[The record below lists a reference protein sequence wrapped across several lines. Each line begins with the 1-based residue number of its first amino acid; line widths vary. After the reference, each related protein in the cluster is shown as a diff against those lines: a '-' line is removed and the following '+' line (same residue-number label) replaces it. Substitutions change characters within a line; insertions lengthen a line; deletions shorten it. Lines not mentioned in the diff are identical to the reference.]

1 VGLLLVVCA
10 TGVVLVAAVAMT
22 ALLRPATVLD
32 AAITTGVVATAT
44 ITLLLEVTGLAGQ
57 LRRGPTFALGL
68 VVLLVSATLARTR
81 WVGVRSAVATAVGRL
96 PRDGWALVVWFAAAG
111 ALAWQAVV
119 AIVLRPYAYD
129 GLTYHLTTAAT
140 WVQQGDLG
148 ETTLSNCCASY
159 PLTADLMFAW
169 PMLFQGS
176 DALVNTVQLGF
187 VVLGA
192 LAVMGIARAA
202 GLANPGAVAAGAL
215 FVLTPVVLAQ
225 AATPY
230 VDVMVAA
237 WALAGMHSVI
247 RYAVSRDR
255 RSVVTGVLAAGMLFG
270 TKGTGLL
277 WALAIV
283 GVLLVLAVLRNRREA
298 AAVALAAAVAVGA
311 LGSFWYVRNWVE
323 RGNPM
328 HPFQVEVAGQVL
340 FEGPRQVGAL
350 TAHEAPTDDPWPI
363 AAIRSWSQDLDVW
376 NARTYDYQQRNGGLG
391 PLWAWLGA
399 PLLAVLAVVLARRR
413 SPVLYA
419 VAIAAAVF
427 LVQPYRWWS
436 RFTIPLAALGAI
448 GVVVAAYGA
457 PRRWMQVAVKV
468 VAIPL
473 VLAGAVFTIA
483 KVDPAGRA
491 EPLPA
496 RELLAL
502 VGEPAGERTAGAVF
516 FPEYRFVEEIP
527 AGATVVVDL
536 AADDVRFVYPLFGPH
551 LDNRV
556 VRLRAGTPLAGAWV
570 VTATDRP
577 VDRAV
582 ADGGDHVLVSERR
595 GLRAWRPR

>member
-1 VGLLLVVCA
+1 VGLLLVACA
-10 TGVVLVAAVAMT
+10 TGIVLVVAMAVT

-32 AAITTGVVATAT
+32 AAITAGVVTTAT
-44 ITLLLEVTGLAGQ
+44 ITLLLEIAGLAGQ
-57 LRRGPTFALGL
+57 LRRGPTLALGL
-68 VVLLVSATLARTR
+68 VALVVTVTLARGR
-81 WVGVRSAVATAVGRL
+81 WSGVCSSLATAIGRL
-96 PRDGWALVVWFAAAG
+96 PRDGWALVIWFVAASS
-111 ALAWQAVV
+111 LAWQAIV
-119 AIVLRPYAYD
+119 ATVLRPYAYD

-140 WVQQGDLG
+140 WVQRGDLG

-169 PMLFQGS
+169 PMLLQGS

-187 VVLGA
+187 AVLGA
-192 LAVMGIARAA
+192 LAVMGIARSA
-202 GLANPGAVAAGAL
+202 GLANPGAMAAGAL

-225 AATPY
+225 AGTPY

-247 RYAVSRDR
+247 RYAVARDR
-255 RSVVTGVLAAGMLFG
+255 CSVVTGVLAAGMLFG

-277 WALAIV
+277 WAIAIA
-283 GVLLVLAVLRNRREA
+283 GVLVVLAVRRNRREA
-298 AAVALAAAVAVGA
+298 ATVLLAAVVALAA

-340 FEGPRQVGAL
+340 FDGPRQVGAL
-350 TAHEAPTDDPWPI
+350 TAQEAPTDDAWPI
-363 AAIRSWSQDLDVW
+363 AAVRSWAQDLDVW
-376 NARTYDYQQRNGGLG
+376 NARTYDYEQRNGGLG

-419 VAIAAAVF
+419 VAIVAAVF

-457 PRRWMQVAVKV
+457 PRRWMRAAIKV
-468 VAIPL
+468 VTVPL
-473 VLAGAVFTIA
+473 VLAGALFTVA

-496 RELLAL
+496 REVLAL
-502 VGEPAGERTAGAVF
+502 VGEPTSERTAGGVF

-536 AADDVRFVYPLFGPH
+536 EADAVRFVYPLFGPE
-551 LDNRV
+551 LENRV
-556 VRLRAGTPLAGAWV
+556 VRLRAGTPLVGAWV

-582 ADGGDHVLVSERR
+582 VDGGDHVLVSERR
-595 GLRAWRPR
+595 GLRAWRPA